1 MKILVIGSKDWQS
14 YTDLMRYMTILIQD
28 AAEAYPDDK
37 SLLFVH
43 SGSMGAE
50 NMVTEYIGKTEKFMR
65 QKGYSLKEQIVR
77 HGKDAVLNDYKLMEQ
92 GVDAAIVFSSGC
104 KRTRT
109 SIKLLNELGVP
120 AAIYEE

>member
-1 MKILVIGSKDWQS
+1 MKILVIGSREWQS

-28 AAEAYPDDK
+28 ATEAYPEDK
-37 SLLFVH
+37 VLTFVH
-43 SGSMGAE
+43 AGSVGAE

-65 QKGYSLKEQIVR
+65 QKGYSLKEKVVR

-109 SIKLLNELGVP
+109 GIKLLQELGIP